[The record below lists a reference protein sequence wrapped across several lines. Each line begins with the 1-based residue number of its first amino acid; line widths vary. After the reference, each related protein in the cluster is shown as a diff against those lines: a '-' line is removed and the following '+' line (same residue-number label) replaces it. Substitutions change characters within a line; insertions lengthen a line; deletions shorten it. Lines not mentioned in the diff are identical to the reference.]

1 MSADLNRT
9 HHLESEGFAEEFGA
23 LVERVLPETTTA
35 VVELREDEIEMDPDG
50 DECRRVWESVAPEF
64 ERVGR
69 GSGESADGET
79 GAGDGANR
87 GDVTNRSDA
96 TGGGDEADSSAWRC
110 RTTTDEGREA
120 LRELVALTD
129 GIAGAHFVFRIEL
142 RDGETPVLDAIPH
155 HSGAGLDAAQLSG
168 VEFGARDE
176 SDSGIESGEVV
187 GLDGHAACLVPAE
200 AQVEWTAENRAWRLA
215 GGSLCVERDDG
226 RATSCYGVTNLRGVQ
241 IADDESWLAL
251 QWQAGELP
259 DDPIGNALSWLADKL
274 YNPPSA
280 IPCGTAA
287 RAREVRQNLQETL
300 AAYDGREL

>member
-1 MSADLNRT
+1 MPADLNRT

-23 LVERVLPETTTA
+23 LVESVFPETTTA
-35 VVELREDEIEMDPDG
+35 VVELREDEMEMDPDG

-64 ERVGR
+64 ERVAR
-69 GSGESADGET
+69 DSGESADGET
-79 GAGDGANR
+79 TASDAANR

-96 TGGGDEADSSAWRC
+96 ASGGDGADSSAWRC
-110 RTTTDEGREA
+110 RTTTEEGRAA

-155 HSGAGLDAAQLSG
+155 HSDAGLDATRLAG
-168 VEFGARDE
+168 VEFRDE
-176 SDSGIESGEVV
+176 GESGSGIKPGEVV

-200 AQVEWTAENRAWRLA
+200 PQVEWTAEDRAWRLA
-215 GGSLCVERDDG
+215 GGSLCAERDDG
-226 RATSCYGVTNLRGVQ
+226 RATSCYGVTNLRGVEL
-241 IADDESWLAL
+241 AEDGSWLAL
-251 QWQAGELP
+251 QWKTGELP
-259 DDPIGNALSWLADKL
+259 DDPIGNALSWLANKL

-287 RAREVRQNLQETL
+287 RAREVRRNLQETL

>member
-1 MSADLNRT
+1 MSAAPNRT
-9 HHLESEGFAEEFGA
+9 HHLESEDFADEFGA

-35 VVELREDEIEMDPDG
+35 VVELREDELEMNPDG
-50 DECRRVWESVAPEF
+50 DECRRVWESVAPQF
-64 ERVGR
+64 ERVPR
-69 GSGESADGET
+69 DSGESANGET

-96 TGGGDEADSSAWRC
+96 AGGGDGADSSVWRC
-110 RTTTDEGREA
+110 RTTSDEGRDA

-129 GIAGAHFVFRIEL
+129 GIAGSHFVFRIEL

-155 HSGAGLDAAQLSG
+155 HSDAGLDATHLA
-168 VEFGARDE
+168 
-176 SDSGIESGEVV
+176 GIEPGEVV

-226 RATSCYGVTNLRGVQ
+226 RATSCYGVTNLRGVDVA
-241 IADDESWLAL
+241 ADGSWLAL
-251 QWQAGELP
+251 RWRARELP

-287 RAREVRQNLQETL
+287 RARAVRRNLQEIL